1 MTRSVSRGEGAWHR
15 MPPVLGL
22 LWVFALAACASD
34 GSFERESFEEAM
46 GDDTLVEREGL
57 GFTREGA
64 LERAAPVGG
73 ERARQAEAARVVR
86 ELWEVAG
93 ARGAPGEAW
102 TFDYQVHGGALTLLS
117 FRRTATGQGAG
128 ATVEWSGFSREL
140 TRSLSTLVGVKP
152 RRLRFTLERGLERWR
167 FDLETV
173 RGPVS
178 VHTRT
183 VPESLPGASGPLVS
197 DALTV
202 ARQLLP
208 ASRVPWE
215 GRVHERARLQFEG
228 LRLHPA
234 VELGVFEVQ
243 EGSSRRT
250 APGSADLRMPV
261 VQALLPFANAVGSRS
276 VEVELEG
283 RHVRGEA
290 EPRWRVVAATT
301 LEPAA
306 PPEEMQDIAREY
318 RAMQED
324 ILRHWREEV
333 KDSARL
339 AGVWS
344 FEQLA
349 YWYVGGFIAK
359 GALGAMEA
367 VAPTVVSVLG
377 RGGAKAA
384 QWFRTVLIRT
394 PPAEREA
401 LQRIWMKV
409 EAEGLVALK
418 AGEQAE
424 LQSLL
429 KGMEHQLRRPITD
442 KYSKDKLREWARQE
456 YFEVH
461 RPQLAQALGKDLL
474 GTYQVHHLV
483 PIEHAHLFPTRGVN
497 AAENLVGM
505 AREVHSSV
513 NSVWTF
519 VRTNTKSVSARE
531 VEEIAHITHNHFG
544 RWFHVLY
551 DPSKSGAA
559 LASAEKAA
567 LKEVAA
573 VLGL

>member
-1 MTRSVSRGEGAWHR
+1 M
-15 MPPVLGL
+15 
-22 LWVFALAACASD
+22 FALSACASD
-34 GSFERESFEEAM
+34 GPFEAESLEGEL
-46 GDDTLVEREGL
+46 GKDTPAERAGL

-64 LERAAPVGG
+64 LERASPVGG

-117 FRRTATGQGAG
+117 FRRTTPGQGMG
-128 ATVEWSGFSREL
+128 ASVEWSTFSREL

-152 RRLRFTLERGLERWR
+152 RRLRFTLERGPERWR

-173 RGPVS
+173 RGPVA
-178 VHTRT
+178 VQART
-183 VPESLPGASGPLVS
+183 VPEALPGASGPQLS
-197 DALTV
+197 DALAV

-208 ASRVPWE
+208 ASRVPWQ

-228 LRLHPA
+228 LRLHPE

-243 EGSSRRT
+243 EGSGRRS
-250 APGSADLRMPV
+250 APESTDLRTPV
-261 VQALLPFANAVGSRS
+261 VKALLPFANAVGSRT

-283 RHVRGEA
+283 RHERGEA

-301 LEPAA
+301 LEPAP
-306 PPEEMQDIAREY
+306 PPEAMEDIAREY

-324 ILRHWREEV
+324 ILRRWREEV

-367 VAPTVVSVLG
+367 AAPTVVSVLG

-409 EAEGLVALK
+409 EAEGLAALE

-424 LQSLL
+424 LRHILAQVEKALHEPL
-429 KGMEHQLRRPITD
+429 DRQAKKRLRQ
-442 KYSKDKLREWARQE
+442 WARRE
-456 YFEVH
+456 YFETVNPRLARELGPLRMEAYEIHHRVPLEYARVFPRMEINQGTNLVAVERTVH
-461 RPQLAQALGKDLL
+461 RSINRVWESVGQQSQRLDSRQVEELSRVIDQHYGSWFHRIHVPAESASALA
-474 GTYQVHHLV
+474 
-483 PIEHAHLFPTRGVN
+483 
-497 AAENLVGM
+497 AAEQN
-505 AREVHSSV
+505 
-513 NSVWTF
+513 
-519 VRTNTKSVSARE
+519 
-531 VEEIAHITHNHFG
+531 
-544 RWFHVLY
+544 
-551 DPSKSGAA
+551 A
-559 LASAEKAA
+559 LRAVKA
-567 LKEVAA
+567 LLER
-573 VLGL
+573 

>member
-1 MTRSVSRGEGAWHR
+1 MTRSVSRGEGPWHR

-34 GSFERESFEEAM
+34 GSFERESFQAAT
-46 GDDTLVEREGL
+46 GDDTPAERAGL

-64 LERAAPVGG
+64 LERAGPVGG

-93 ARGAPGEAW
+93 ARGVPGEAW
-102 TFDYQVHGGALTLLS
+102 TFDYQVHDGALTLVS

-128 ATVEWSGFSREL
+128 AAVEWSGFSREL

-152 RRLRFTLERGLERWR
+152 RRVRFTLERGPERWR

-173 RGPVS
+173 RGAVA
-178 VHTRT
+178 VHART
-183 VPESLPGASGPLVS
+183 VPESLPGASEPLVS

-228 LRLHPA
+228 LRLHPE
-234 VELGVFEVQ
+234 VELVVFEVQ
-243 EGSSRRT
+243 EGSGRRT

-261 VQALLPFANAVGSRS
+261 VQALLPFANAVGSRT

-301 LEPAA
+301 LEPSE

-318 RAMQED
+318 RAMQEE

-409 EAEGLVALK
+409 EAEGLMALK

-424 LQSLL
+424 LRHILARVEKALHEPLDRQA
-429 KGMEHQLRRPITD
+429 KKRLRQ
-442 KYSKDKLREWARQE
+442 WARRE
-456 YFEVH
+456 YFDTVNPRLARELGPLRMEEYEIHHRIPLEYARLFPRMDINHGTNLVAVERTVH
-461 RPQLAQALGKDLL
+461 RSINRVWESVGQQAQRLDNRQVEALS
-474 GTYQVHHLV
+474 QV
-483 PIEHAHLFPTRGVN
+483 IDQQYG
-497 AAENLVGM
+497 
-505 AREVHSSV
+505 S
-513 NSVWTF
+513 
-519 VRTNTKSVSARE
+519 
-531 VEEIAHITHNHFG
+531 
-544 RWFHVLY
+544 WFHRVHV
-551 DPSKSGAA
+551 PAESTSA
-559 LASAEKAA
+559 LATAEQNA
-567 LKEVAA
+567 LRA
-573 VLGL
+573 VKGLLER

>member
-1 MTRSVSRGEGAWHR
+1 

-22 LWVFALAACASD
+22 LCVFALAACASD
-34 GSFERESFEEAM
+34 GSFERESFEAAT
-46 GDDTLVEREGL
+46 GDDTPAERAGL

-64 LERAAPVGG
+64 LERAGPVGD

-93 ARGAPGEAW
+93 ARGVPGEAW
-102 TFDYQVHGGALTLLS
+102 TFDYQVHDGALTLVS

-128 ATVEWSGFSREL
+128 AAVEWSGFSREL

-152 RRLRFTLERGLERWR
+152 RRLRFTLERGSERWR

-173 RGPVS
+173 RGPVA
-178 VHTRT
+178 VHART
-183 VPESLPGASGPLVS
+183 VPESLPGASEPLVS

-228 LRLHPA
+228 LRLKPE

-243 EGSSRRT
+243 EGSGRRS

-261 VQALLPFANAVGSRS
+261 VQALLPFSSAVGSRT

-283 RHVRGEA
+283 RHVRGES

-318 RAMQED
+318 RAMQEE

-409 EAEGLVALK
+409 EAEGLMALK

-424 LQSLL
+424 LRHILARVEKALHEPLDRQA
-429 KGMEHQLRRPITD
+429 KKRLRQ
-442 KYSKDKLREWARQE
+442 WARRE
-456 YFEVH
+456 YFDTVNPRLARELGPLRMEEYEIHHRIPLEYARLFPRMDINQGTNLVAVERTVH
-461 RPQLAQALGKDLL
+461 RSINRVWESVGQQAQRLDNRQVEALS
-474 GTYQVHHLV
+474 QV
-483 PIEHAHLFPTRGVN
+483 IDQQYG
-497 AAENLVGM
+497 
-505 AREVHSSV
+505 S
-513 NSVWTF
+513 
-519 VRTNTKSVSARE
+519 
-531 VEEIAHITHNHFG
+531 
-544 RWFHVLY
+544 WFHRVHV
-551 DPSKSGAA
+551 PAESASA
-559 LASAEKAA
+559 LATAEQNA
-567 LKEVAA
+567 LRA
-573 VLGL
+573 VKGLLAR

>member
-1 MTRSVSRGEGAWHR
+1 

-34 GSFERESFEEAM
+34 GAFEQESFEAAT
-46 GDDTLVEREGL
+46 GDDTPAERAGL

-64 LERAAPVGG
+64 LERASPVGS

-173 RGPVS
+173 RGPVA
-178 VHTRT
+178 VHART

-228 LRLHPA
+228 LRLHPEVA
-234 VELGVFEVQ
+234 LGVFEVQ
-243 EGSSRRT
+243 EGSGRRT

-261 VQALLPFANAVGSRS
+261 VQALLPFANAVGSRT

-290 EPRWRVVAATT
+290 EPRWRVVAAAT
-301 LEPAA
+301 LEPSA
-306 PPEEMQDIAREY
+306 PAEEMRDIAREY

-333 KDSARL
+333 RDRARL

-367 VAPTVVSVLG
+367 VAPTVVAVLG

-409 EAEGLVALK
+409 EAEGLVALE

-424 LQSLL
+424 LRHILARAEKALHEPLDRQA
-429 KGMEHQLRRPITD
+429 KKRLRQ
-442 KYSKDKLREWARQE
+442 WARRE
-456 YFEVH
+456 YFETVNPRLARELGPLRMEEYEIHHRIPLEYARLFPRMDINQGTNLVALERTVH
-461 RPQLAQALGKDLL
+461 RSINRVWESVGQQAQRLDNRQVEALSRVIDQQYG
-474 GTYQVHHLV
+474 
-483 PIEHAHLFPTRGVN
+483 
-497 AAENLVGM
+497 
-505 AREVHSSV
+505 S
-513 NSVWTF
+513 
-519 VRTNTKSVSARE
+519 
-531 VEEIAHITHNHFG
+531 
-544 RWFHVLY
+544 WFHRIHV
-551 DPSKSGAA
+551 PAESASA
-559 LASAEKAA
+559 LATAEQNA
-567 LKEVAA
+567 LRA
-573 VLGL
+573 VKGLLER